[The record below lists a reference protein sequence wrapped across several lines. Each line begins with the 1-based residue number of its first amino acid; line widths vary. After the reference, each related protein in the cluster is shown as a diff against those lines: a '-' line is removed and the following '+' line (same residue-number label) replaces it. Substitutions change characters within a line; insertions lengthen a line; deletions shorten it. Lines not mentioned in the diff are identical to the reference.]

1 MNLQN
6 ARNTSWQPS
15 HSAYWI
21 PPKPMAWIDRPEAN
35 NGVHQAG
42 NRWGWKEGGRYESQ
56 EFELNGGW
64 IQIIVDEFG
73 CINLI
78 HPVGS
83 GQSQANVY

>member
-42 NRWGWKEGGRYESQ
+42 NRWGWKEG
-56 EFELNGGW
+56 
-64 IQIIVDEFG
+64 
-73 CINLI
+73 
-78 HPVGS
+78 
-83 GQSQANVY
+83 VY